1 MTTTLTFFSNAL
13 MDGETQEIELQFTSW
28 VEVATFL
35 ANAPLITS
43 FAQFCVELDQ
53 ALLEQGEASIRM
65 AELQPLAELWNS
77 IRLGF
82 NA

>member
-1 MTTTLTFFSNAL
+1 MMTFYTAPINEESKFV
-13 MDGETQEIELQFTSW
+13 EHQFTSW
-28 VEVATFL
+28 DGVATFL
-35 ANAPLITS
+35 ASSPLVTS

-65 AELQPLAELWNS
+65 QELEPLAELWNS

>member
-1 MTTTLTFFSNAL
+1 MMTFYTAPINEESKFVELNFSAW
-13 MDGETQEIELQFTSW
+13 D
-28 VEVATFL
+28 EVATFL
-35 ANAPLITS
+35 ASSPLVTS

-65 AELQPLAELWNS
+65 QELEPLAELWNS

>member
-43 FAQFCVELDQ
+43 FAQFCIELDQ

-65 AELQPLAELWNS
+65 VELDALAELWYS
-77 IRLGF
+77 V
-82 NA
+82 